1 MTRATAPRTNSSRS
15 VVPSDHGLRNV
26 GTPNGQPLP
35 EGCLLRWKWIPRAV
49 LRIIEPVH
57 PSGPVLSRTS
67 PPFPTLYPRVL
78 PTDVA
83 SAAVLASVNDM
94 SSEGDQ
100 SWQDVYASYGCSLEF
115 DASDDGGER
124 WQPIHPTD
132 RRRGA
137 APPLPPAPPFLGPRR
152 PPG

>member
-15 VVPSDHGLRNV
+15 VVPCDHGLRNV

-67 PPFPTLYPRVL
+67 PPFPALYPRVL

-115 DASDDGGER
+115 DASDAAGET
-124 WQPIHPTD
+124 WTPPHPPHPRGRAGSTL
-132 RRRGA
+132 RRF
-137 APPLPPAPPFLGPRR
+137 PPFLGCSI
-152 PPG
+152 

>member
-15 VVPSDHGLRNV
+15 VVPYDCGLRNV

-67 PPFPTLYPRVL
+67 PPFPALYPRVL

-100 SWQDVYASYGCSLEF
+100 SWQDVDASYGCPLEF
-115 DASDDGGER
+115 DASDDGGASR
-124 WQPIHPTD
+124 QAIHSTHPRGRAGSTL
-132 RRRGA
+132 RRF
-137 APPLPPAPPFLGPRR
+137 PPFLGCSI
-152 PPG
+152 

>member
-15 VVPSDHGLRNV
+15 VVPSDRGLRNV

-67 PPFPTLYPRVL
+67 PPFRALYPRVL

-94 SSEGDQ
+94 SSGGDQ
-100 SWQDVYASYGCSLEF
+100 SWQDAYASYRCSLEF
-115 DASDDGGER
+115 EASDDRGQR
-124 WQPIHPTD
+124 PPPNHPT
-132 RRRGA
+132 
-137 APPLPPAPPFLGPRR
+137 RR
-152 PPG
+152 PRESPSTIPPSPLFLSPCVAP

>member
-1 MTRATAPRTNSSRS
+1 MTRATAPRTSTSRS

-67 PPFPTLYPRVL
+67 PPFPALYPRVL

-83 SAAVLASVNDM
+83 SAAVLASVNDI
-94 SSEGDQ
+94 SSEGDH
-100 SWQDVYASYGCSLEF
+100 SRHDEYAPYGGPSAF
-115 DASDDGGER
+115 DSS
-124 WQPIHPTD
+124 
-132 RRRGA
+132 
-137 APPLPPAPPFLGPRR
+137 
-152 PPG
+152 

>member
-57 PSGPVLSRTS
+57 PSGSVLSCTS
-67 PPFPTLYPRVL
+67 PTLLALYPRL
-78 PTDVA
+78 LTTDIA
-83 SAAVLASVNDM
+83 LAAVLASATDLIT
-94 SSEGDQ
+94 EGDHSCQ
-100 SWQDVYASYGCSLEF
+100 AVYASSVL
-115 DASDDGGER
+115 
-124 WQPIHPTD
+124 
-132 RRRGA
+132 
-137 APPLPPAPPFLGPRR
+137 
-152 PPG
+152 

>member
-35 EGCLLRWKWIPRAV
+35 EACLLRWKWIPRAV

-67 PPFPTLYPRVL
+67 PPFRALYPRAL
-78 PTDVA
+78 PTAVA

-100 SWQDVYASYGCSLEF
+100 RWQHVCASDRCSL
-115 DASDDGGER
+115 GR
-124 WQPIHPTD
+124 
-132 RRRGA
+132 
-137 APPLPPAPPFLGPRR
+137 
-152 PPG
+152 